1 MNDNIDSVEIGGQ
14 LSHNITLFGRLLYRL
29 GVDVNPGRTTDVIQA
44 LVHVDIGRK
53 EDFYYTLRS
62 LLVNRRDDIPL
73 FDEAFQR
80 FWRKPSDGG
89 IELEL
94 GRLIQ
99 DRAKNDEP
107 LVVPPAPHE
116 QEEVALA
123 DEENDAEE
131 DDEELQTVV
140 EITRTYSAR
149 EALYQKDFGEL
160 NAEEMREIKRLM
172 LQMVWNLGRRRTR
185 RQRGGRGRVL
195 DMRRSIRRS
204 FRYGGEMLEWRHRV
218 RKTKPRPLVIVA
230 DISGSMERYTKL
242 LLHFLYSLAE
252 GMEQRVEVFVFA
264 TRLTRITR
272 QLRGRNVD
280 RALKEV
286 SDSVVD
292 WSGGTRIGD
301 ALHTFNYEWG
311 RRVLRGG
318 AVVLLISDGWDRG
331 DPEMLDAEMA
341 RLRRTCHRLVWLNP
355 LLGSREYEPLT
366 RGIQA
371 ALPHIDDFLPVHNLA
386 SLDDLALHLRQ
397 LDDAHNARRRP
408 IRLRGAAFIGHPR

>member
-1 MNDNIDSVEIGGQ
+1 
-14 LSHNITLFGRLLYRL
+14 
-29 GVDVNPGRTTDVIQA
+29 
-44 LVHVDIGRK
+44 
-53 EDFYYTLRS
+53 
-62 LLVNRRDDIPL
+62 
-73 FDEAFQR
+73 
-80 FWRKPSDGG
+80 
-89 IELEL
+89 
-94 GRLIQ
+94 
-99 DRAKNDEP
+99 
-107 LVVPPAPHE
+107 VVPPSPGAE
-116 QEEVALA
+116 EEVALA
-123 DEENDAEE
+123 DQGEESDEE
-131 DDEELQTVV
+131 DEELQTVV

-149 EALYQKDFGEL
+149 EALYKKDFGEL
-160 NAEEMREIKRLM
+160 NAAELREIKRLM

-185 RQRGGRGRVL
+185 RQRVGRGRLL

-204 FRYGGEMLEWRHRV
+204 FRYGGELLEWRRRE
-218 RKTKPRPLVIVA
+218 RKTKPRPLVIIA
-230 DISGSMERYTKL
+230 DISGSMERYTRL

-280 RALKEV
+280 RALQEV

-331 DPEMLDAEMA
+331 DPDLLDAEMA
-341 RLRRTCHRLVWLNP
+341 RLRRTCHRLIWLNP

-397 LDDAHNARRRP
+397 LDETRSARRRP